1 MMKTILRKVFFLSF
15 FFFVLFLFPVR
26 AQELF
31 PNHPLP
37 QQPDT
42 LRILAIGNSFSDDA
56 TEYLPGLLEAAGI
69 HNVILGRLYI
79 GGCTLERHC
88 TEFETQGHE
97 YVYKKSVANEWET
110 VKRYQEGS
118 FMDGV
123 GDEPWD
129 IITLQQGSPKSGRW
143 DSYDPWLARLIE
155 IVRQNCQNPDA
166 TIVWHQT
173 WAYAHDYES
182 RNFAN
187 YTYNQ
192 ELMYACIES
201 CVEKLRRD
209 YDIPVVIASG
219 VAVQKMRKSGKVHTE
234 REFTR
239 DGFHM
244 DYKYGRYLT
253 ACVWFETLIRP
264 VFGVSVKG
272 NTFRNQ
278 GTENEITQ
286 KEARILQKAAIQ
298 ASGYWK

>member
-1 MMKTILRKVFFLSF
+1 MMKRIIRISICLLI
-15 FFFVLFLFPVR
+15 LFLFPIGLL
-26 AQELF
+26 AQESW

-69 HNVILGRLYI
+69 KNVILGRLYI

-88 TEFETQGHE
+88 TEFETGGHE
-97 YVYKKSVANEWET
+97 YVYMKSVANEWET
-110 VKRYQEGS
+110 VRRYKEGS

-143 DSYDPWLARLIE
+143 DSYDPWLPRLIE
-155 IVRQNCQNPDA
+155 IVRRNCSNPDA
-166 TIVWHQT
+166 ALVWHQT
-173 WAYAHDYES
+173 WAYAHNYES

-187 YTYNQ
+187 YTYSQ

-219 VAVQKMRKSGKVHTE
+219 VAVQNLRGSKFPTE

-272 NTFRNQ
+272 NAFRNQ
-278 GTENEITQ
+278 GTGNEITQ

-298 ASGYWK
+298 ASRYWK

>member
-88 TEFETQGHE
+88 KEFETQGHE

-219 VAVQKMRKSGKVHTE
+219 VAVQNLRKSGKVHTE

>member
-1 MMKTILRKVFFLSF
+1 MMKKIIRLSIILL
-15 FFFVLFLFPVR
+15 VLLLFPFVVL
-26 AQELF
+26 AQEF
-31 PNHPLP
+31 YPNHPLP
-37 QQPDT
+37 QKPDT

-88 TEFETQGHE
+88 TEFETDGHE

-110 VKRYQEGS
+110 VKHYKEGS

-129 IITLQQGSPKSGRW
+129 IITMQQGSPKSGRW
-143 DSYDPWLARLIE
+143 DSYDPWLLRLIE
-155 IVRQNCQNPDA
+155 IVRQNCSNPNA
-166 TIVWHQT
+166 AIVWHQT
-173 WAYAHDYES
+173 WAYAHDYENRS
-182 RNFAN
+182 FAN
-187 YTYNQ
+187 YTYDQ
-192 ELMYACIES
+192 DLMYACIES
-201 CVEKLRRD
+201 CVAKLRRD
-209 YDIPVVIASG
+209 YDIPVVLASG
-219 VAVQKMRKSGKVHTE
+219 VAVQNLRGSKFPTE

-244 DYKYGRYLT
+244 DYKYGRYVT

-264 VFGVSVKG
+264 VFGISVKG

-278 GTENEITQ
+278 GTENEITP

-298 ASGYWK
+298 ASRYWK